1 MRDHR
6 CRCAPGDA
14 QCAPCARE
22 DGAVGV
28 RAARLAAVLTHRLAE
43 GSRGP
48 IGDSD
53 GVARQAFTSY
63 LAERSATPFEVEW
76 PNPDGSAGTRTV
88 TLADF
93 TSPADRG
100 GLTRDAYSE
109 MLAAA
114 RKIGRGRHGLDHATL
129 EDLIS
134 GAILKME
141 EGGFFRKA
149 QAEARSSVRRAVAR
163 LALSSPEERAE
174 AVRRAIVGATEA
186 TLALVAK
193 EVRHGAASE
202 SGVSDLLGDLAVP
215 SEAAKFAGQH
225 PLFKASGTRDAA
237 GAVLAA
243 AFERAVAAAT
253 DPGDP
258 VLTAADWPA
267 LKRAVLDGVA
277 HLVAAESPWPGVA
290 ALLTGVAA
298 HLGAQDERAR
308 AAFLGDARDLR
319 AFFNWGAYFSRAFQR
334 LARNTHRSLRKRH
347 EDQGELIMG
356 QYARDD
362 GDGERVHNVFE
373 KVVRDVGVSEY
384 RDFEKSFFQYLLRNK
399 GERGRKAVMM
409 LQAFLADEGAK
420 KSAVAED
427 LGVSNASV
435 TKYIKLVQE
444 AFIEFSEQQG
454 VLDPQSDAVRMMK
467 RLRFSALLPL
477 LGAAARRVRSGG
489 GERYAGVSLQV
500 VRLARVAAALGS
512 RP

>member
-1 MRDHR
+1 M
-6 CRCAPGDA
+6 
-14 QCAPCARE
+14 
-22 DGAVGV
+22 
-28 RAARLAAVLTHRLAE
+28 
-43 GSRGP
+43 SR
-48 IGDSD
+48 
-53 GVARQAFTSY
+53 
-63 LAERSATPFEVEW
+63 
-76 PNPDGSAGTRTV
+76 
-88 TLADF
+88 
-93 TSPADRG
+93 
-100 GLTRDAYSE
+100 
-109 MLAAA
+109 
-114 RKIGRGRHGLDHATL
+114 
-129 EDLIS
+129 
-134 GAILKME
+134 
-141 EGGFFRKA
+141 
-149 QAEARSSVRRAVAR
+149 RRN
-163 LALSSPEERAE
+163 
-174 AVRRAIVGATEA
+174 
-186 TLALVAK
+186 
-193 EVRHGAASE
+193 
-202 SGVSDLLGDLAVP
+202 
-215 SEAAKFAGQH
+215 
-225 PLFKASGTRDAA
+225 
-237 GAVLAA
+237 
-243 AFERAVAAAT
+243 
-253 DPGDP
+253 
-258 VLTAADWPA
+258 
-267 LKRAVLDGVA
+267 
-277 HLVAAESPWPGVA
+277 VA
-290 ALLTGVAA
+290 ALGADYALFMIGLSFASQSTILPAFAA

-362 GDGERVHNVFE
+362 GDGERVFE